1 MYNSK
6 IQTQNQINPRITRL
20 LWKQQQE
27 LQKKNPDCVIPIIN
41 NEDPLDI
48 QADIIG
54 PKSTPYENGIF
65 RVKLFIPND
74 FPIAPP
80 KGFFITKI
88 YHPNV
93 SEKGEI
99 CVNTLKKDWN
109 PKLFSLFNLFEVI
122 KCLLIV
128 PFPESSLNEEAGKI
142 FMENYKEYF
151 NIAQMYTKIYAMKKN
166 NNFNSNNSF
175 SNNKNNYS
183 FNNDN
188 LIEESCSNCFCDSIN
203 NNNNIKSNFGDNEM
217 KSNIEQEKENINS
230 GDFSILINRNY
241 SLSDKN
247 VNSFL
252 RTNSS
257 NIGNNFNNISNSIF
271 QNNNINFDLNN
282 GEKPKLNYLPFIR
295 ASSFDHN
302 NNNSNNN
309 NLFQRSNT
317 VNINEPVKRNNKE
330 EINKWLLRI

>member
-1 MYNSK
+1 MYNSQ
-6 IQTQNQINPRITRL
+6 IQVQNQINPRITRL

-203 NNNNIKSNFGDNEM
+203 NNNNIK
-217 KSNIEQEKENINS
+217 
-230 GDFSILINRNY
+230 
-241 SLSDKN
+241 
-247 VNSFL
+247 
-252 RTNSS
+252 
-257 NIGNNFNNISNSIF
+257 NNFNKKRDFIELTLNFDNNINNFSRNKIN
-271 QNNNINFDLNN
+271 NNNINLMPNRSQKMMLNTQN
-282 GEKPKLNYLPFIR
+282 KKFIITNYK
-295 ASSFDHN
+295 N
-302 NNNSNNN
+302 NNY
-309 NLFQRSNT
+309 
-317 VNINEPVKRNNKE
+317 
-330 EINKWLLRI
+330 

>member
-1 MYNSK
+1 MYSS
-6 IQTQNQINPRITRL
+6 QIEIHPRIRRL
-20 LWKQQQE
+20 LWKQMEE
-27 LQKKNPDCVIPIIN
+27 LKKKSPDCVYPIIN

-74 FPIAPP
+74 FPISPP

-88 YHPNV
+88 YHPNI

-109 PKLFSLFNLFEVI
+109 PKLFSLYNLFEVI

-128 PFPESSLNEEAGKI
+128 PFPESSLNEEAGKV

-166 NNFNSNNSF
+166 NNLNSNNSI
-175 SNNKNNYS
+175 SNNNNNNNYS

-188 LIEESCSNCFCDSIN
+188 LIEESNSNCFCDSFN
-203 NNNNIKSNFGDNEM
+203 NNNCKNNFGNNEM
-217 KSNIEQEKENINS
+217 NSNIEQEKENINS
-230 GDFSILINRNY
+230 GDFGILINRNY

-247 VNSFL
+247 LNSFL

-271 QNNNINFDLNN
+271 QSINFDLNN

-309 NLFQRSNT
+309 NLIQRSNT

>member
-1 MYNSK
+1 MYNSQ
-6 IQTQNQINPRITRL
+6 IQVQNQINPRITRL

-109 PKLFSLFNLFEVI
+109 PKTFSLFNLFEVI
-122 KCLLIV
+122 KCLLII

-151 NIAQMYTKIYAMKKN
+151 NVAQMYTKIYAMKKN
-166 NNFNSNNSF
+166 NFNSF
-175 SNNKNNYS
+175 ESNNKKNYI

-188 LIEESCSNCFCDSIN
+188 CNEECN
-203 NNNNIKSNFGDNEM
+203 SNFFNECFNNEKNNFGNNEI

-230 GDFSILINRNY
+230 SDFSILINRNY

-252 RTNSS
+252 RANSS
-257 NIGNNFNNISNSIF
+257 NIGNNFNNSNSIF
-271 QNNNINFDLNN
+271 QSNNINFELNN
-282 GEKPKLNYLPFIR
+282 GEKLKLNFLPFIR

-302 NNNSNNN
+302 NNNISNNN
-309 NLFQRSNT
+309 LLQRSNT
-317 VNINEPVKRNNKE
+317 ININEPVKRNNKE